1 MYEDFITVAGNIV
14 ADPEQRQ
21 GRTGPFTTFRLASTP
36 RRRLADGSYA
46 DGPTN
51 FYGVCAFGPL
61 GGNALASLYK
71 GQPVIV
77 SGRLR
82 INQYRTETNEPRTSV
97 EIDAYNIGPDLRWGQ
112 ASFRRLSR
120 AEALGLDRMG
130 EAEVQAAMRDLDEE
144 GRPANVDEN
153 GVVHD
158 LPPQAGQLGLQ
169 ETGDEPG
176 HQPEAEAGPFGDP
189 ETDDYEVE
197 VPQAS

>member
-36 RRRLADGSYA
+36 RRRTADGSYA

-82 INQYRTETNEPRTSV
+82 INQYRTENNEPRTSA

-130 EAEVQAAMRDLDEE
+130 DSDVQAAMRELDEE
-144 GRPANVDEN
+144 GGRPDNVDEN

-158 LPPQAGQLGLQ
+158 LPLSALTGPDGPPE
-169 ETGDEPG
+169 ETDD
-176 HQPEAEAGPFGDP
+176 QPAAEAGPFGDP

-197 VPQAS
+197 VAEAS

>member
-21 GRTGPFTTFRLASTP
+21 GRSGPFTTFRLASTP
-36 RRRLADGSYA
+36 RRRMPDGSYA

-82 INQYRTETNEPRTSV
+82 INQYRTENNEPRTSA

-120 AEALGLDRMG
+120 AEALGLERMG
-130 EAEVQAAMRDLDEE
+130 DAEVQAALRQQEDA

-153 GVVHD
+153 GEVHD
-158 LPPQAGQLGLQ
+158 LPPLPAQLGMQ
-169 ETGDEPG
+169 EAQDEAG
-176 HQPEAEAGPFGDP
+176 HQPESEASPFGDP

-197 VPQAS
+197 VAEAS

>member
-21 GRTGPFTTFRLASTP
+21 GRSGPFTTFRLASTP
-36 RRRLADGSYA
+36 RRRMPDGSYA

-82 INQYRTETNEPRTSV
+82 INQYRTEKNEPRTSA

-120 AEALGLDRMG
+120 AEALGLDRM
-130 EAEVQAAMRDLDEE
+130 ADSEVQAAIRDQAE
-144 GRPANVDEN
+144 GERPANVDEN
-153 GVVHD
+153 GEVHD
-158 LPPQAGQLGLQ
+158 AIPIPGVFGPQEAP
-169 ETGDEPG
+169 DEEG
-176 HQPEAEAGPFGDP
+176 HQPDAAAGPFGDP

-197 VPQAS
+197 VAEAS